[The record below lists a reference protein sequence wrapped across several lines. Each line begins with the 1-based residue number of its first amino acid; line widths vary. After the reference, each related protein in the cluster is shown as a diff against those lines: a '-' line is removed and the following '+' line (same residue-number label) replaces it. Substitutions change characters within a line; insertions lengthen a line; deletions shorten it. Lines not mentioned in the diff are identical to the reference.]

1 MASQYPGLLGT
12 DGLEPTD
19 SFLEGIKGQLLQKDP
34 SATSPLGLYK
44 HYPVLSWW
52 VESLNSEGVADRWHV
67 DDVHEGICLLGMA
80 LSLLA
85 FLGVCR
91 HGLLFLTLWASYLTL
106 YKVCEWGWCGGGVR
120 SVLLTNFLAARN
132 LTISAASHKPDTV
145 SAPVIQVGQTFYS
158 FQWDI
163 LLLEVGFV
171 TALYA
176 PWLGRGGTKAP
187 LAWVLRWV
195 LFKLMLMA
203 GVVKMQSRCPTWLRL
218 TALVGHHP
226 QLSAS

>member
-1 MASQYPGLLGT
+1 M
-12 DGLEPTD
+12 
-19 SFLEGIKGQLLQKDP
+19 
-34 SATSPLGLYK
+34 
-44 HYPVLSWW
+44 
-52 VESLNSEGVADRWHV
+52 
-67 DDVHEGICLLGMA
+67 
-80 LSLLA
+80 
-85 FLGVCR
+85 
-91 HGLLFLTLWASYLTL
+91 
-106 YKVCEWGWCGGGVR
+106 GGVPR
-120 SVLLTNFLAARN
+120 SVWLTNFLPGRN
-132 LTISAASHKPDTV
+132 LTVCTASHKPGTA
-145 SAPVIQVGQTFYS
+145 SAPVTQVGQTFYS

-171 TALYA
+171 TTLYA